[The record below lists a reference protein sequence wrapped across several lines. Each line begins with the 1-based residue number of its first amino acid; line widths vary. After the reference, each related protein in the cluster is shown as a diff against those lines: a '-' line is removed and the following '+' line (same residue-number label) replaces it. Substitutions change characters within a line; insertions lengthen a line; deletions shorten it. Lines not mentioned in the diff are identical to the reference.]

1 MFWITIIASVIAVL
15 SLVAEAAD
23 TLDDQAV
30 TVLIYQ
36 LTTSKWDSGK
46 DSEFKDSIV
55 SAVNSWCD
63 IDPGDRCDLPD
74 PYDAFTSSGVELV
87 ADYPTYTSPYLTVK
101 FALQYDNPSQVVG
114 GSTTYL
120 PASTLE
126 VIIVNSDFDDF
137 SHYIVKVNEED
148 LSIPPDATLNIAL
161 SVVGVVILI
170 ICLAVCLILN
180 WKCGSDP
187 EPVGS
192 EEDVTDPKNGK
203 TQPIEL
209 TSVETVKTITPR
221 EENNVNGAKTEPI
234 AVET

>member
-1 MFWITIIASVIAVL
+1 MFWITIIASVITVF

-23 TLDDQAV
+23 TRDDQAV

-36 LTTSKWDSGK
+36 LTTSKWESGK
-46 DSEFKDSIV
+46 ESQFKDSIV

-63 IDPGDRCDLPD
+63 VDPDRCDLPD
-74 PYDAFTSSGVELV
+74 PYTAFTSSGVDIV
-87 ADYPTYTSPYLTVK
+87 PDYPTYTSPYLSVK
-101 FALQYDNPSQVVG
+101 FALQYADDSEVVG

-161 SVVGVVILI
+161 SVVGVLILI
-170 ICLAVCLILN
+170 ICLTVCLILN

-192 EEDVTDPKNGK
+192 EDDVPDPKNGK